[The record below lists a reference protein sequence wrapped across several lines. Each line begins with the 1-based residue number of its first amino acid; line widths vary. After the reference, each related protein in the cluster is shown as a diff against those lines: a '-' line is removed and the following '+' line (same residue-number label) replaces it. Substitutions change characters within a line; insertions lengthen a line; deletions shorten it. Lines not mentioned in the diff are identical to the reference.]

1 MNAGGAFKSLFEKEV
16 KITNS
21 REEILR
27 LKLNIIN
34 LLIRVLKIGYESGY
48 FSLYILPILWVS
60 SNDNEERVDDENLD
74 YMKG

>member
-1 MNAGGAFKSLFEKEV
+1 YRYRFIRHLHLNAGGAFKSLFEKEV

-34 LLIRVLKIGYESGY
+34 LLIRVLKIGDESGY
-48 FSLYILPILWVS
+48 FSLYI
-60 SNDNEERVDDENLD
+60 
-74 YMKG
+74 